1 MLRKCFVLF
10 IFVAITTEFVRSEE
24 EACWEKCL
32 QVFTNFKV
40 LLLQD
45 CFKTHHTSQ
54 GLLQNFG
61 PSIFQCM
68 FYVAKIQ
75 LLNFPE
81 MACSIFEN
89 GVSCSLKPCKGFF
102 TSVVVYIG
110 AVLYLFHAFLSIRVC
125 FILCIN
131 VLPPKPSKIVT
142 TLMSSQCF
150 ALSLIHYWFVCKTIQ
165 FNQFFILSFAVYQK
179 DKLKNLE
186 LL

>member
-1 MLRKCFVLF
+1 MRLISFLLSYFQATKMLRKCFALF
-10 IFVAITTEFVRSEE
+10 MFVAITTEFVRSEE

-32 QVFTNFKV
+32 QVFTNFMV

-54 GLLQNFG
+54 GLKQNFG

-89 GVSCSLKPCKGFF
+89 GVSCSLKPCKGFYHKC
-102 TSVVVYIG
+102 S
-110 AVLYLFHAFLSIRVC
+110 LYWCCFEFISCFFVHQSMFHPL
-125 FILCIN
+125 
-131 VLPPKPSKIVT
+131 
-142 TLMSSQCF
+142 
-150 ALSLIHYWFVCKTIQ
+150 H
-165 FNQFFILSFAVYQK
+165 
-179 DKLKNLE
+179 
-186 LL
+186 